1 MHSTRKGKQW
11 YFGMKIHVGADVY
24 SGLVH
29 TVSVTPANAPDH
41 SQLPDLLREDDRAVF
56 RDKAYADNRLKR
68 AARKAGVYWGILL
81 KATKKYPLTAANKRT
96 NRRLSSI
103 CSRVEHI
110 FMVIKCQFGYIP
122 RYAIKDW

>member
-1 MHSTRKGKQW
+1 MHSTRKGEQW
-11 YFGMKIHVGADVY
+11 YFGMKIHVGADVN

-29 TVSVTPANAPDH
+29 TVSVKPANAPDN
-41 SQLPDLLREDDRAVF
+41 SQLPDLLREDDRAV

-103 CSRVEHI
+103 S
-110 FMVIKCQFGYIP
+110 
-122 RYAIKDW
+122 